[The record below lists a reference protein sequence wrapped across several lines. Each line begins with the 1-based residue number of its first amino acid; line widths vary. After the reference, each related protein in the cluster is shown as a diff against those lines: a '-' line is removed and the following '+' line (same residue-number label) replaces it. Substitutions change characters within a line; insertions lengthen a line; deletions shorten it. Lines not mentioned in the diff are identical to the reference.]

1 MNIPFADFKYMHQ
14 EIRDETIAAFTKI
27 YDKGWFIKGEQVTL
41 FEKEFT
47 NYCGTKYAI
56 GCSNGL
62 DALYLILRAYNIG
75 PGDEVIIPSHT
86 FIATALAV
94 TYTGAKPVLVENDIE
109 TYNIETSLIESKIN
123 SKTKAIIAVHLY
135 GQCADMKP
143 IIELGKKYNLKI
155 IEDAAQAHGAT
166 YYDKKAGNL
175 GDVAGFSFYPGKNL
189 GALGDGGAVTTNDE
203 ELANKV
209 RALANYGS
217 VEKYVHN
224 YKGTN
229 SRLDEVQAGLLRV
242 KLKNL
247 DRWNS
252 RRQEIANLY
261 LNGITNNKIIKPI
274 VASYNDHVWHIFAVR
289 TEQRDKLQQY
299 LIDNEIHPLIHYPIA
314 IHNQKAYQDEGFVKK
329 DYPIAEIIADQE
341 LSLPMYYGMTDSEV
355 DYVINT
361 INKY

>member
-14 EIRDETIAAFTKI
+14 EIRDEMIASFTKV
-27 YDKGWFIKGEQVTL
+27 YDKGWFINGEEVNL
-41 FEKEFT
+41 FETEFAS
-47 NYCGTKYAI
+47 YCGTKFAV

-62 DALYLILRAYNIG
+62 DALYLILRAYDIG

-109 TYNIETSLIESKIN
+109 TYNIKPSLIESKIN

-135 GQCADMKP
+135 GQCADMNP
-143 IIELGKKYNLKI
+143 IVELGKKYNLKI

-166 YYDKKAGNL
+166 YYNKKAGNL

-189 GALGDGGAVTTNDE
+189 GALGDGGAITTNDV
-203 ELANKV
+203 ELANKI

-224 YKGTN
+224 YQGTN
-229 SRLDEVQAGLLRV
+229 SRLDEVQAGLLRI

-252 RRQEIANLY
+252 RRQEIAQIY
-261 LNGITNNKIIKPI
+261 LKNISNNKIIKPI
-274 VASYNDHVWHIFAVR
+274 VESFNNPVWHIFAIR
-289 TEQRDKLQQY
+289 TEQRSEFQQY
-299 LIDNEIHPLIHYPIA
+299 LIDNGIHPLIHYPIA
-314 IHNQKAYQDEGFVKK
+314 IHNQKAYQNYFDNTSFPVAET
-329 DYPIAEIIADQE
+329 IAAQE

-355 DYVINT
+355 KYIIDKINL
-361 INKY
+361 Y